1 MTQAEPVSFEEY
13 RARCIDA
20 RPNRRFRTIRL
31 VEPEVRRAEGGWSQE
46 LMEYIAAGGKV
57 VWR

>member
-1 MTQAEPVSFEEY
+1 MTQAEPLSFEEY
-13 RARCIDA
+13 RARYIDA

-31 VEPEVRRAEGGWSQE
+31 VEVRRAEGGWSQE
-46 LMEYIAAGGKV
+46 LTEYIRNGGVV